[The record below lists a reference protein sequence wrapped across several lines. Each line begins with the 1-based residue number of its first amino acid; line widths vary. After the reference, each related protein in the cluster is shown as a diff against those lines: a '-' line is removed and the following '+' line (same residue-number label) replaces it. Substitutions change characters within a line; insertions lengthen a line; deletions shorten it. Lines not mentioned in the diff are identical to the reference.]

1 MTEGPKGTAAPA
13 TEEPQDNIWAPFT
26 SWLQELVATTERIHW
41 FEINGKGRAYL
52 DEDARVV
59 IQGPM
64 VFFRPQNGM
73 DARASRV
80 AYHIESIIG
89 VGYL

>member
-13 TEEPQDNIWAPFT
+13 VEEPQDNIWAPFT
-26 SWLQELVATTERIHW
+26 EWLRELLPTAEINW
-41 FEINGKGRAYL
+41 FEINGKGRVHV
-52 DEDARVV
+52 DKDSRIV

-64 VFFRPQNGM
+64 VFFAPVDGV
-73 DARASRV
+73 DAQAYRL

-89 VGYL
+89 VGYR